1 MVSIASLVPSLTEL
15 LFTLDLGESLVART
29 GFCIHPRN
37 RVRSVPKV
45 GGTKH
50 VDVAK
55 LLASKPTHLVVNI
68 DENDRDQVAV
78 LARTIPHVVVT
89 HPLAPDDNLVLFREF
104 GRVFDRASQAAALAA
119 RFVDARDQLLY
130 SAANRQQRDV
140 LYLIW
145 KDPWFTVSPP
155 TYISAMLALAN
166 LRSLPTVSDIRY
178 PRLDD
183 NDPVWQAAD
192 AILLSSEPYA
202 FRTRHADELADRFPG
217 KPVLLVDGEL
227 LSWYGSRAI
236 EGLAYLQRLRL
247 QIDRGL
253 ATA

>member
-1 MVSIASLVPSLTEL
+1 MNIASLVPSLTEL
-15 LFTLDLGESLVART
+15 LFALDLGDNLVART
-29 GFCIHPRN
+29 GFCVHPRD

-45 GGTKH
+45 GGTKD
-50 VDVAK
+50 VDLAK
-55 LLASKPTHLVVNI
+55 VLATKPTHLVVNI
-68 DENDRDQVAV
+68 DENDREQVAALRKSV
-78 LARTIPHVVVT
+78 PHVVVT
-89 HPLAPDDNLVLFREF
+89 HPLTPDDNLVLYREF
-104 GRVFDRASQAAALAA
+104 GRVFDRVRQADALAA
-119 RFVDARDQLLY
+119 QYNEGRDRLR
-130 SAANRQQRDV
+130 SCGTDWRPRDV

-166 LRSLPTVSDIRY
+166 LRTLPIRSAVRY
-178 PRLDD
+178 PSIRSDD
-183 NDPVWQAAD
+183 PAWQAAD

-217 KPVLLVDGEL
+217 TPVLLVDGEL

-236 EGLAYLQRLRL
+236 EGLRYMQALRM

-253 ATA
+253 ATV